1 MTYWYR
7 LSNIMHDYT
16 QQTVSFV
23 TIRRQFDFRGIEM
36 GRWVT
41 EEERDRAAIQFNLA
55 LHDLMAILQGPEIL
69 VSLRGTLGLQFGK
82 GGQKGVAAHYTPATR
97 QLALAKNAG
106 AGSLAHEWFHAFD
119 HYMGDKMFHF
129 APSTSFASSNWL
141 KEPDSSNI
149 KPHPLNNL
157 LSECFKAI
165 LLSPDGN
172 DTSDLFKASLVAD
185 KTHNIFYYAKPEE
198 ICARAFEAFVEDAN
212 PASRFLVKGSK
223 YSEEA
228 KAGLYPQGQQRV
240 FIGEAFREY
249 FYSLG
254 YALSRVG

>member
-1 MTYWYR
+1 M
-7 LSNIMHDYT
+7 LSDSPNF
-16 QQTVSFV
+16 SFV

-41 EEERDRAAIQFNLA
+41 PEERDRAAVNFHQA
-55 LHDLMAILQGPEIL
+55 LHDLMDALQGPEHLI
-69 VSLRGTLGLQFGK
+69 SLRGTLGLQFGK
-82 GGQKGVAAHYTPATR
+82 GGQRGVAAHYIPATR

-129 APSTSFASSNWL
+129 ASSSSFASNNWL
-141 KEPDSSNI
+141 QESDSSNI
-149 KPHPLNNL
+149 KSHPLNTL
-157 LSECFKAI
+157 LADCFKSI

-172 DTSDLFKASLVAD
+172 DTSELFQASKRID
-185 KTHNIFYYAKPEE
+185 EKHNIFYYSKPEE
-198 ICARAFEAFVEDAN
+198 MCARAFEAFIEDAK

-228 KAGLYPQGQQRV
+228 KAGLYPQGRQR
-240 FIGEAFREY
+240 EAINQAFSSY
-249 FYSLG
+249 FYLLG
-254 YALSRVG
+254 GALNREV